1 MGYADICCVVSLGK
15 SSSAAIEQVI
25 QQTTVLL
32 EDLQEAG
39 GPGALVNIDDFTKAD
54 STGARMFDGE
64 Y

>member
-1 MGYADICCVVSLGK
+1 MSLGK

-39 GPGALVNIDDFTKAD
+39 GPGALVNIDDFTKPD

>member
-1 MGYADICCVVSLGK
+1 MYWQDHTVSLGK
-15 SSSAAIEQVI
+15 SSSTAIEQVI

-39 GPGALVNIDDFTKAD
+39 GPGALINVDDFIKPD
-54 STGARMFDGE
+54 SLVTSFFDGE